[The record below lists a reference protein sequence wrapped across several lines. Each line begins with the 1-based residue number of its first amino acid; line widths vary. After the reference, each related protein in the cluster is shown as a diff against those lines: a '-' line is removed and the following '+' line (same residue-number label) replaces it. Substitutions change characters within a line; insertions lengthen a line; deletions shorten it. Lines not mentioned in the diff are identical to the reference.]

1 MLQFTYLHQID
12 ASNRAIKESNSRTV
26 RLLFEFWYSELLW
39 QLLQVNFF
47 WMLLQVNFYGSCFK
61 WISSGCCFKWTSM
74 AAASSEFLLDA
85 ASSDLLGSCFMWISS
100 GCRFK
105 WSSWQLLHVNFFWL
119 PLQVYFFWSL
129 LKVYFSRNCQREL
142 PRKLPR
148 WNFNWTAEL
157 LKDVCRRA
165 FTGTQVS
172 LQLASLQD
180 VYQTWNI
187 WMNF

>member
-26 RLLFEFWYSELLW
+26 RLLFEFWYSELL
-39 QLLQVNFF
+39 
-47 WMLLQVNFYGSCFK
+47 GSCFK
-61 WISSGCCFKWTSM
+61 WISSGCRFKWTSM
-74 AAASSEFLLDA
+74 AAASSEFLLAA
-85 ASSDLLGSCFMWISS
+85 ASSELLGSCFKWISS

-105 WSSWQLLHVNFFWL
+105 WTSWQLLQWISSGCRFKWTSWQLLHVNFFWL

-129 LKVYFSRNCQREL
+129 LQVYFSRNCQSEL

-148 WNFNWTAEL
+148 WNSNWTAEL

-165 FTGTQVS
+165 FKGTQVS
-172 LQLASLQD
+172 PQLASLQD